1 MQKMIKQMIQVII
14 VRSKINK
21 LARGIFNN
29 NIPEIVLSERRIEK
43 SLNADRQYNG
53 VFSIT
58 AVNNVDVRGIVCS
71 DNYRV
76 VINNNTFIGKQT
88 VIGYEINTRGL
99 TLKDKI
105 QGAISV
111 ICNAGEMSIPFEFEI
126 EEESVTT
133 SMGEVTNLF
142 HFTNLVQYSYDE
154 ALALFG
160 SPDFCDVILGD
171 NPQYQS
177 LYECL
182 MESHMPKLA
191 LEEFLVC
198 VNKKNR
204 VVFSL
209 VEAKKEY
216 DNPGENYADKLI
228 IQRENWGYAELGF
241 VAEGDFIRLTKDNV
255 TTEEFAG
262 GVYELQYLLD
272 YGKLHRGKNYGR
284 ITVMTPGGELT
295 CDIVV
300 NNPVADR
307 EDGTDRIEIKK
318 GIRELAD
325 LYFNFRM
332 RRIST
337 DNWTKQSLRVLER
350 IRGIEDSSD
359 FLKLYQAQV
368 HIAQK
373 KPEDAA
379 WFINYVADHLLEEDK
394 RQEFLYSYYL
404 YVRTLY
410 TKDMGVAYDAVRQ
423 IKNFY
428 EKSNNDE
435 RIMWL
440 LLYLDEEYSTNKSL
454 RLARIK
460 EQYMK
465 GSRSPFF
472 YFEACAVFNE
482 QPPLLRVLDS
492 FEIQSLL
499 WGCKN
504 NMLSEKVAL
513 RVAELVNAEK
523 KFNPLIYRIMAHFCE
538 EYDKKIVLEM
548 LCNYLVRTTEADVRY
563 YKWYEAAI
571 EAELKITGLYEKY
584 VIVRD
589 KTDESVLPQMVALYF
604 AYNNAL
610 PADRKAYLYAN
621 ILHNEKEHPNITA
634 NYMSQIK
641 RFAEEQINAG
651 SISCDLAYIYRKII
665 RKNDI
670 TEKVAEKYAN
680 ILLTNYL
687 VCRDEWLCKIACA
700 VIVKHNE
707 FAFEER
713 YELMDSEAYFPIYT
727 ENYTLVFEDALGR
740 RFCADGLYECDR
752 LMKED
757 SLVKHCF
764 ELAGEDLKLCVHICE
779 TEGLYRMGTE
789 PGVELYKRTVNRPE
803 LKMHYKNR
811 MYRKM
816 IDYFSDN
823 YDSENLDTYLR
834 KIDIENLDTKER
846 TRVTELLLI
855 RGLYEEAY
863 ELMKRNGYDNI
874 SPNRLM
880 RFCSMYLRD
889 TEFVAEDK
897 FFTELCAHAFH
908 FSKYDERTLL
918 YLLKYYNST
927 TKNLFKLWSAAKEFI
942 IDLGGLEERLL
953 VQMLF
958 TNVYMTHAIDV
969 FESYYSRGNTALN
982 VIQAYLNTQS
992 YLYFVE
998 NTLISEKVFGYLE
1011 HELKIDHELSNVAK
1025 MALLKFYSE
1034 LSDLNKGRTG
1044 IAEELMTALSKSGYV
1059 FAFYQKFAGKLR
1071 LPEEI
1076 NDKMILEYRT
1086 EPGKYVELN
1095 YLFGTEDDDKVSY
1108 RSEVMEECY
1117 EGVFVRPFVM
1127 FYGEE
1132 VKYYITEGQGEES
1145 NLTESGN
1152 KDMTVWKSDGE
1163 IGRYEMLNDIC
1174 TAAALNDEQ
1183 TLHETMEAFEKKLRL
1198 AEKWFE
1204 PLV

>member
-1 MQKMIKQMIQVII
+1 M
-14 VRSKINK
+14 RSKINK
-21 LARGIFNN
+21 LARGIFNG

-43 SLNADRQYNG
+43 SLNADRKYNG
-53 VFSIT
+53 YFSIT
-58 AVNNVDVRGIVCS
+58 VVNSVDARGIVCS

-76 VINNNTFIGKQT
+76 VICNKTFAGKQA

-99 TLKDKI
+99 TLNDKI
-105 QGAISV
+105 QGSISV
-111 ICNAGEMSIPFEFEI
+111 ICNTGELSIPFEFGI
-126 EEESVTT
+126 EEESITT

-142 HFTNLVQYSYDE
+142 HFTNLVQHSYDE
-154 ALALFG
+154 ALMLFG
-160 SPDFCDVILGD
+160 SVAFCDVILKD
-171 NPQYQS
+171 NPQHQS

-182 MESHMPKLA
+182 MGSNKPKLA
-191 LEEFLVC
+191 MEEFLIC
-198 VNKKNR
+198 VNKKKR
-204 VVFSL
+204 VSFILSD
-209 VEAKKEY
+209 AKKEY
-216 DNPGENYADKLI
+216 DNPGENFADKLV
-228 IQRENWGYAELGF
+228 IQKEKWGYAELSF
-241 VAEGDFIRLTKDNV
+241 SALGDFIHLMKESV

-262 GVYELQYLLD
+262 GVYEIPYLLD
-272 YGKLHRGKNYGR
+272 YQKLHAGKNYGR
-284 ITVMTPGGELT
+284 ILITTGSGELS
-295 CDIVV
+295 CDIIV
-300 NNPVADR
+300 NNPVMNR
-307 EDGTDRIEIKK
+307 ENTEERLEIKK
-318 GIRELAD
+318 GVKELAE
-325 LYFNFRM
+325 LYFDFRM

-337 DNWTKQSLRVLER
+337 DSWTKRSLRVLER
-350 IRGIEDSSD
+350 IRGIDDNSD

-379 WFINYVADHLLEEDK
+379 WFINYVADHLLEEEK

-410 TKDMGVAYDAVRQ
+410 TRDMGVAYDALRQ
-423 IKNFY
+423 IRNFY

-435 RIMWL
+435 RIMWI

-492 FEIQSLL
+492 FEIQALL

-523 KFNPLIYRIMAHFCE
+523 KFNPLIYKVMAYFCE
-538 EYDKKIVLEM
+538 KYDKKIVLEM
-548 LCNYLVRTTEADVRY
+548 LCNYLVHTTEENVKY
-563 YKWYEAAI
+563 SKWYEAAI

-584 VIVRD
+584 INVRNKAD
-589 KTDESVLPQMVALYF
+589 KSTLPQMVALYF
-604 AYNNAL
+604 VYNNAL
-610 PADRKAYLYAN
+610 SADRKAYLYAN
-621 ILHNEKEHPNITA
+621 ILRNDKEHPNITK

-641 RFAEEQINAG
+641 SFAEEQIIAG
-651 SISCDLAYIYRKII
+651 NVSCDLAYIYRKII
-665 RKNDI
+665 RKGDI
-670 TEKVAEKYAN
+670 TDKLAAAYSK

-687 VCRDEWLCKIACA
+687 VCKDEWLHKTACK

-707 FAFEER
+707 FVSEDI
-713 YELMDSEAYFPIYT
+713 YELTNGEAYFPVYT
-727 ENYTLVFEDALGR
+727 EGVTIVFEDVCGC
-740 RFCADGLYECDR
+740 RFSAEGMYECSR
-752 LMKED
+752 LIKED
-757 SLVKHCF
+757 SLIKQCF
-764 ELAGEDLKLCVHICE
+764 ELHNEDLKLCVHICE
-779 TEGLYRMGTE
+779 KEGLYRFGTE
-789 PGVELYKRTVNRPE
+789 PGVELYKRTVTSPD
-803 LKMHYKNR
+803 LKKHYKNR

-823 YDSENLDTYLR
+823 YDSENLDAYLK
-834 KIDIENLDTKER
+834 KIEVGNLETKER

-863 ELMKRNGYDNI
+863 ELMKSNGYDNI

-880 RFCSMYLRD
+880 RFCTMYLLNR
-889 TEFVAEDK
+889 EAAEEEP
-897 FFTELCAHAFH
+897 FLTELCAHAFH
-908 FSKYDERTLL
+908 FSKYDERILL

-942 IDLGGLEERLL
+942 IDLSGLEERLL

-969 FESYYSRGNTALN
+969 FESYYSRGNTSLS

-992 YLYFVE
+992 YSYFID
-998 NTLISEKVFGYLE
+998 NMLISEKVFGYLE
-1011 HELKIDHELSNVAK
+1011 HERKINHELQNVSK
-1025 MALLKFYSE
+1025 MALLKYYSE
-1034 LSDLNKGRTG
+1034 LPDMNKMRTEMAAG
-1044 IAEELMTALSKSGYV
+1044 LIAELTKSGYV
-1059 FAFYQKFAGKLR
+1059 FAFYQKFAGRLK
-1071 LPEEI
+1071 LPEEL

-1086 EPGKYVELN
+1086 ESGKYVELN
-1095 YLFGTEDDDKVSY
+1095 YIFGTEEDTQVSY
-1108 RSEVMEECY
+1108 HTEAMEECY

-1132 VKYYITEGQGEES
+1132 VKYYITEGQGEET
-1145 NLTESGN
+1145 NITESGN
-1152 KDMTVWKSDGE
+1152 KDMTVWKADGE
-1163 IGRYEMLNDIC
+1163 VGSYEMLNDIC
-1174 TAAALNDEQ
+1174 TAAELNDEQ
-1183 TLHETMEAFEKKLRL
+1183 TLNEIMKVFEKKVRL

-1204 PLV
+1204 PLA

>member
-1 MQKMIKQMIQVII
+1 M
-14 VRSKINK
+14 RSKINK
-21 LARGIFNN
+21 LARGIFNSTV
-29 NIPEIVLSERRIEK
+29 PEIVLSERRIEK
-43 SLNADRQYNG
+43 SLNADRQYNSC
-53 VFSIT
+53 FSIT
-58 AVNNVDVRGIVCS
+58 AVNNVDVRGVVCS

-76 VINNNTFIGKQT
+76 VIKNNTFIGKQM
-88 VIGYEINTRGL
+88 VIGYEVNTRGL
-99 TLKDKI
+99 VLRDKI
-105 QGAISV
+105 QGNISV
-111 ICNAGEMSIPFEFEI
+111 ICNAGELLLPFEFEI
-126 EEESVTT
+126 EEESITT

-142 HFTNLVQYSYDE
+142 HFTNLVQHSYDE
-154 ALALFG
+154 ALTLFC
-160 SPDFCDVILGD
+160 SVDFCDVILRD

-182 MESHMPKLA
+182 MESYMPKLA

-204 VVFSL
+204 ILFSL
-209 VEAKKEY
+209 ADTKKEY
-216 DNPGENYADKLI
+216 DNPGENYADKLVL
-228 IQRENWGYAELGF
+228 QRENWGYAELSF
-241 VAEGDFIRLTKDNV
+241 AAYGDFIRLIKSDV

-262 GVYELQYLLD
+262 GVYEISYLLD
-272 YGKLHRGKNYGR
+272 YEKLHAGKNYGR
-284 ITVMTPGGELT
+284 IIVMTPGGELA

-300 NNPVADR
+300 SNPVMDKDDAGDHL
-307 EDGTDRIEIKK
+307 EIKK

-337 DNWTKQSLRVLER
+337 DVWTKQSLRVLEH
-350 IRGIEDSSD
+350 IRGIDDSDD

-492 FEIQSLL
+492 FEIQALL

-513 RVAELVNAEK
+513 RVAELVNSEK
-523 KFNPLIYRIMAHFCE
+523 KFNNLIYRIMAHFCE

-548 LCNYLVRTTEADVRY
+548 LCNYLVRTTEADARY
-563 YKWYEAAI
+563 YKWYAAAI
-571 EAELKITGLYEKY
+571 DAELKITGLYEKY

-589 KTDESVLPQMVALYF
+589 KADESVLPQMVALYF

-610 PADRKAYLYAN
+610 PTDRKAYLYAN
-621 ILHNEKEHPNITA
+621 ILRNEKEHPGITK

-641 RFAEEQINAG
+641 RFAEEQASAG
-651 SISCDLAYIYRKII
+651 NISCDLAYIYSSVI
-665 RKNDI
+665 RKGDI
-670 TEKVAEKYAN
+670 TEKLAATYSD
-680 ILLTNYL
+680 ILLMYHL
-687 VCRDEWLCKIACA
+687 VCKDEWLCKKACT

-707 FAFEER
+707 FVTEER
-713 YELMDSEAYFPIYT
+713 YELVNGEAYFPVYT
-727 ENYTLVFEDALGR
+727 EDVTIVFEDTLGR
-740 RFCADGLYECDR
+740 RFCAEGMYECSKLIKD
-752 LMKED
+752 D
-757 SLVKHCF
+757 SLIKQCF
-764 ELAGEDLKLCVHICE
+764 ELNNEDLKLCVHICE
-779 TEGLYRMGTE
+779 TEGLYRFGTE

-803 LKMHYKNR
+803 LKKHYKNR

-823 YDSENLDTYLR
+823 YDSENLDAYLK
-834 KIDIENLDTKER
+834 KIDVENLETKER

-855 RGLYEEAY
+855 RGLYGEAY
-863 ELMKRNGYDNI
+863 ELMKSNGYDNI

-889 TEFVAEDK
+889 KELVEEEP
-897 FFTELCAHAFH
+897 FFTGMCAHAFH

-927 TKNLFKLWSAAKEFI
+927 TKNLFKLWGAAKEFI

-969 FESYYSRGNTALN
+969 FESYYARGNTSLS

-998 NTLISEKVFGYLE
+998 NTLIPEKVFGYLE
-1011 HELKIDHELSNVAK
+1011 HELKIDHDLQDVAK
-1025 MALLKFYSE
+1025 MALLKYYSE
-1034 LSDLNKGRTG
+1034 LQDLNKMRTDTATG
-1044 IAEELMTALSKSGYV
+1044 LITELGKAGYV
-1059 FAFYQKFAGKLR
+1059 FAFYQKFAGRLP
-1071 LPEEI
+1071 LPEEL
-1076 NDKMILEYRT
+1076 NDKVILEYRT

-1095 YLFGTEDDDKVSY
+1095 YLFGTEDDEQVSY
-1108 RSEVMEECY
+1108 RTEVMEECY

-1132 VKYYITEGQGEES
+1132 VKYYITEGRGENA

-1152 KDMTVWKSDGE
+1152 KDMAVWKTDGE

-1174 TAAALNDEQ
+1174 TAAQLNDEQ
-1183 TLHETMEAFEKKLRL
+1183 TLNETMKAFEKKVKL

-1204 PLV
+1204 PLA

>member
-1 MQKMIKQMIQVII
+1 M
-14 VRSKINK
+14 RSKINK
-21 LARGIFNN
+21 LARGIFNSN
-29 NIPEIVLSERRIEK
+29 VPEIVLSERRIEK

-53 VFSIT
+53 CFSIT
-58 AVNNVDVRGIVCS
+58 VVNNVDVRGIVCS

-76 VINNNTFIGKQT
+76 VIHNNTFIGKQT

-99 TLKDKI
+99 VLRDKI
-105 QGAISV
+105 QGSISV
-111 ICNAGEMSIPFEFEI
+111 ICNAGELLIPFEFEI
-126 EEESVTT
+126 EEESITT

-142 HFTNLVQYSYDE
+142 HFTNLVQHSYDE
-154 ALALFG
+154 ALTLFG
-160 SPDFCDVILGD
+160 SADFCDVILRD

-191 LEEFLVC
+191 MEEFLIC

-204 VVFSL
+204 VNFTL
-209 VEAKKEY
+209 ADTKKEY
-216 DNPGENYADKLI
+216 DNPGENYADKLVL
-228 IQRENWGYAELGF
+228 QRENWGYAELSF
-241 VAEGDFIRLTKDNV
+241 VAVGDFIRLMKSNV

-262 GVYELQYLLD
+262 GVYEIPYLLD
-272 YGKLHRGKNYGR
+272 YEKLHAGKNYGR
-284 ITVMTPGGELT
+284 IIVTTSNGELV

-300 NNPVADR
+300 NNPVIGK
-307 EDGTDRIEIKK
+307 EDGVDRLEIKK

-337 DNWTKQSLRVLER
+337 DAWTKQSLRVLER
-350 IRGIEDSSD
+350 IRGIDDSSD

-368 HIAQK
+368 HIAQR
-373 KPEDAA
+373 KPEDAV
-379 WFINYVADHLLEEDK
+379 WFINYVADHLLEEEK

-410 TKDMGVAYDAVRQ
+410 TKDMGVTHDALRQ

-435 RIMWL
+435 RIMWI

-492 FEIQSLL
+492 FEVQSLL

-523 KFNPLIYRIMAHFCE
+523 KFNPLIYKIMAHFCE

-548 LCNYLVRTTEADVRY
+548 LCNYLVRTTEANTKY

-571 EAELKITGLYEKY
+571 DAELKITGLYEKY
-584 VIVRD
+584 VNVRD
-589 KTDESVLPQMVALYF
+589 KADESVLPQMVALYF

-610 PADRKAYLYAN
+610 PTDRKAYLYAN
-621 ILHNEKEHPNITA
+621 ILRNEKEHPGITK

-641 RFAEEQINAG
+641 RFAEEQIAAG
-651 SISCDLAYIYRKII
+651 NISCDLAYIYRKVI
-665 RKNDI
+665 RKGDI
-670 TEKVAEKYAN
+670 TDKLAATYSD

-687 VCRDEWLCKIACA
+687 VCKDEWLCKIACA

-707 FAFEER
+707 FVSEER
-713 YELMDSEAYFPIYT
+713 YEIVNGEAYFPVYT
-727 ENYTLVFEDALGR
+727 EDVTIVFEDALGR
-740 RFCADGLYECDR
+740 RFCAEGMYECSK
-752 LMKED
+752 LIKED
-757 SLVKHCF
+757 SLTKHCF
-764 ELAGEDLKLCVHICE
+764 EMNNEDLKLCVHICE
-779 TEGLYRMGTE
+779 TEGLYRFGSE

-803 LKMHYKNR
+803 LKQHYKNR

-823 YDSENLDTYLR
+823 YDSENLDTYLK
-834 KIDIENLDTKER
+834 KIDVENLETKER

-863 ELMKRNGYDNI
+863 ELMKSNGYDNI

-880 RFCSMYLRD
+880 RFCTMYLLNQEPAEEEPFL
-889 TEFVAEDK
+889 TEM
-897 FFTELCAHAFH
+897 CAHAFH
-908 FSKYDERTLL
+908 FSKYDERILL

-942 IDLGGLEERLL
+942 IDLSGLEERLL

-969 FESYYSRGNTALN
+969 FESYYARGNTSLS

-998 NTLISEKVFGYLE
+998 NTLIPEKVFGYLE
-1011 HELKIDHELSNVAK
+1011 HELRIEHELQDVAK
-1025 MALLKFYSE
+1025 MALLKYYSE
-1034 LSDLNKGRTG
+1034 LSDMNKMRT
-1044 IAEELMTALSKSGYV
+1044 ETAAGLITELSKAGYV
-1059 FAFYQKFAGKLR
+1059 FSFYQKFAGKIR
-1071 LPEEI
+1071 LPEEL

-1095 YLFGTEDDDKVSY
+1095 YLFGTEDDEQVSY
-1108 RSEVMEECY
+1108 RTEVMEECY

-1132 VKYYITEGQGEES
+1132 VKYYITEGKGEEA

-1152 KDMTVWKSDGE
+1152 KDMAVWKADGE

-1174 TAAALNDEQ
+1174 TAAELNDEQ
-1183 TLHETMEAFEKKLRL
+1183 TLNETMKAFEKKIKL

-1204 PLV
+1204 PLA